1 MAFQRLRPGLSNL
14 IRLSSLAPLLLSRW
28 VQALAL
34 SVQSMLLAKSPGTIT
49 VSRDY
54 ARRGTSTECSMK
66 FLVSTP
72 KIAWFVKSAKELAL
86 TWLETESRII
96 STIANGIYG
105 LVCRSTEKERDML
118 A

>member
-1 MAFQRLRPGLSNL
+1 
-14 IRLSSLAPLLLSRW
+14 
-28 VQALAL
+28 
-34 SVQSMLLAKSPGTIT
+34 
-49 VSRDY
+49 
-54 ARRGTSTECSMK
+54 MK

-72 KIAWFVKSAKELAL
+72 KIAWFIKSATELTL

-105 LVCRSTEKERDML
+105 LVCRFTEKERDML

>member
-1 MAFQRLRPGLSNL
+1 
-14 IRLSSLAPLLLSRW
+14 
-28 VQALAL
+28 
-34 SVQSMLLAKSPGTIT
+34 
-49 VSRDY
+49 
-54 ARRGTSTECSMK
+54 MK

-72 KIAWFVKSAKELAL
+72 KIAWFIKSATELTL